1 MKEFEYGDSSQYQNS
16 CKNLAATLI
25 ELFVGLVFFF
35 LLAVI
40 FVLILGPFPIY
51 DRVQET
57 RYLLN

>member
-1 MKEFEYGDSSQYQNS
+1 MKGFKYGDSAQYQNS
-16 CKNLAATLI
+16 CKNLAVTLI
-25 ELFVGLVFFF
+25 ELFVGLFFF
-35 LLAVI
+35 LLTVI